1 MDRINR
7 AMQRTNEVDGMTS
20 RVLEEALTIFN
31 CDRAWL
37 LYPCDPDAP
46 TCRAVMEQARPD
58 YPGAFA
64 QGQELPLDAQGA
76 QCLRVML
83 SSPGAVVNPGIP
95 PDVCERFNI
104 LSTIAIV
111 VRPTGDSPYLF
122 GLHQC
127 SHARVWT
134 TVERRL
140 FEEIGRRL
148 EDALTSAL
156 AHHNLVASEEALRQ
170 AREKLAQASRMATV
184 AELSASIA
192 HEINQPLQAVVA
204 NGQAC
209 RRWLSATPPDF
220 DKARLS
226 ADAIVRDGYATADV
240 ISRIRAL
247 FKRTAPAKVD
257 LDINRL
263 ILQVCSLLANEID
276 GNAILLETQLA
287 PDVPTVR
294 ADAVQIQQVIV
305 NLVRNAI
312 EASSATMDRNR
323 SLWIRSRHDGDNVVV
338 DVQDE
343 GSGLANLERLFEP
356 FTTTKETGMGM
367 GLAIC
372 RSIVEAH
379 AGAIWVVRNEVRGV
393 TFSFSLPATAGEAD
407 WET

>member
-1 MDRINR
+1 
-7 AMQRTNEVDGMTS
+7 
-20 RVLEEALTIFN
+20 
-31 CDRAWL
+31 
-37 LYPCDPDAP
+37 
-46 TCRAVMEQARPD
+46 
-58 YPGAFA
+58 
-64 QGQELPLDAQGA
+64 
-76 QCLRVML
+76 
-83 SSPGAVVNPGIP
+83 
-95 PDVCERFNI
+95 
-104 LSTIAIV
+104 
-111 VRPTGDSPYLF
+111 
-122 GLHQC
+122 
-127 SHARVWT
+127 
-134 TVERRL
+134 
-140 FEEIGRRL
+140 
-148 EDALTSAL
+148 
-156 AHHNLVASEEALRQ
+156 
-170 AREKLAQASRMATV
+170 
-184 AELSASIA
+184 
-192 HEINQPLQAVVA
+192 
-204 NGQAC
+204 
-209 RRWLSATPPDF
+209 
-220 DKARLS
+220 
-226 ADAIVRDGYATADV
+226 
-240 ISRIRAL
+240 L

-343 GSGLANLERLFEP
+343 GSGLANLERIFEP